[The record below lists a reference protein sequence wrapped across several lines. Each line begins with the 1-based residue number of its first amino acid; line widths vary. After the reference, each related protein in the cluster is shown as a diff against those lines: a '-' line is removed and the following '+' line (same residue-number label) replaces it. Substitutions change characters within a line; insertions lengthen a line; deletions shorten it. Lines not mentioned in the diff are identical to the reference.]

1 MPDRDASD
9 PSSDSRPGAAG
20 ARDAHFDDAAA
31 RETGFDARADRP
43 RRDPA
48 RCDRSRLGPA
58 HSDAAR
64 PDPAPRGATRSGAA
78 IGNETGA
85 LALLR
90 LLAAGGAS
98 AARRALLDA
107 CGGASAALAAGAP
120 AWARAE
126 LSAQQIAR
134 LRGPADEALWRS
146 AGWCADADRRLLD
159 WLARPGRQLIAWNDP
174 DYPALLR
181 RAPNPPLALFVAG
194 EPGRLWHPS
203 VAVVGSRSPTPA
215 GTANAAD
222 FARALARSGLAVT
235 SGLAAGIDA
244 AAHRAALEAG
254 GLTVAVLGTGPDL
267 AYPRRHADLLE
278 RIAAEGVAVSEYPPG
293 TEARPAHFPARN
305 RIVAGL
311 SLGALVI
318 EAAERSGA
326 LITARL
332 AAECGREVFAVPGSI
347 HNPLARGCH
356 RLIREG
362 AGLVESAAEVAAA
375 LAPVA
380 AELADGLR
388 RRLGAPIDGGHAAV
402 IQAGQDDPSPV
413 SGDSDP
419 PDFADPDYQSLWNA
433 LGFDP
438 TGMDELVHRTGL
450 TTAEL
455 SSMLL
460 VMELEGRVSA
470 QHGRYFRNR

>member
-1 MPDRDASD
+1 MPDTDASVPHAGSRSASPRSAD
-9 PSSDSRPGAAG
+9 PRAAEGRRDGPPAAAG
-20 ARDAHFDDAAA
+20 TIAA
-31 RETGFDARADRP
+31 E
-43 RRDPA
+43 
-48 RCDRSRLGPA
+48 
-58 HSDAAR
+58 SD
-64 PDPAPRGATRSGAA
+64 
-78 IGNETGA
+78 A

-90 LLAAGGAS
+90 LLAAGGTS

-107 CGGASAALAAGAP
+107 CGSAAAALAAGSS
-120 AWARAE
+120 AWTQAG
-126 LSAQQIAR
+126 LTPQQIAR
-134 LRGPADEALWRS
+134 LRASADEAFWRE
-146 AGWCADADRRLLD
+146 AGWAGDAGPRTLD
-159 WLARPGRQLIAWNDP
+159 WLAQPGHRLIAWTDP

-181 RAPNPPLALFVAG
+181 RAPSPPLALFVAG
-194 EPGRLWHPS
+194 ESGLLWHPA

-215 GTANAAD
+215 GLGNATD
-222 FARALARSGLAVT
+222 FARALARTGLAVT

-254 GLTVAVLGTGPDL
+254 GTTVAVLGTGPDL
-267 AYPRRHADLLE
+267 AYPRRHADLLA

-293 TEARPAHFPARN
+293 TEARPGHFPARN

-311 SLGALVI
+311 SLGVLVV

-362 AGLVESAAEVAAA
+362 AGLVERASEVAAA

-380 AELADGLR
+380 AELAEGLR

-402 IQAGQDDPSPV
+402 IQAGQDGPGPV
-413 SGDSDP
+413 SGDADP
-419 PDFADPDYQSLWNA
+419 PRTSPDFADPDYQSLWNA